1 MRVIKI
7 EELENNLLD
16 NFSSY
21 LSKHISENGKE
32 GLLFQPLS
40 IKQSVFDSGLVD
52 KFRIGVNKNFNDTG
66 WRKVWVARNEEGK
79 VVGHIDIRPYKEL
92 NTQHRVL
99 LGMGVDG
106 SYRKLK
112 IGHRLLEF
120 VIEYCKS
127 QPKIAWLDL
136 QVLANNLS
144 AIHLYKKMEFEELY
158 TTTDMFRIENISYD
172 YTSMTLNV
180 KPDE

>member
-1 MRVIKI
+1 
-7 EELENNLLD
+7 
-16 NFSSY
+16 
-21 LSKHISENGKE
+21 
-32 GLLFQPLS
+32 
-40 IKQSVFDSGLVD
+40 
-52 KFRIGVNKNFNDTG
+52 
-66 WRKVWVARNEEGK
+66 
-79 VVGHIDIRPYKEL
+79 
-92 NTQHRVL
+92 
-99 LGMGVDG
+99 MGVDG